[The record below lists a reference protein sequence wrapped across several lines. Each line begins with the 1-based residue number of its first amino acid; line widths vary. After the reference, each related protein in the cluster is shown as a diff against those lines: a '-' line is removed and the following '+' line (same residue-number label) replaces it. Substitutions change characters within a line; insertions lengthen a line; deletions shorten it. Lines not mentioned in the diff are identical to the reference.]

1 MSIENARAFYQRI
14 AKDEAFRNQL
24 RNAASDDQRRA
35 TIRATGYDFTP
46 EEWGIVINELRRLK
60 NRELSEPMLETV
72 TGGVALPINPIV
84 TGAVSG
90 VVFPKELSW
99 PF

>member
-14 AKDEAFRNQL
+14 AKDEAFRKQMQ
-24 RNAASDDQRRA
+24 NAASDEQRRA

-46 EEWGIVINELRRLK
+46 EEWEVVINELRRLR
-60 NRELSEPMLETV
+60 NRELSEPLLETV
-72 TGGVALPINPIV
+72 TGGVVLPINPIV

-90 VVFPKELSW
+90 GVFPKELSW